1 MDSRELME
9 GETRDDFDQV
19 RKKGTQLAF
28 NHTLVTSTSIT
39 TRLLGAW
46 LLGARVAEVSKDV
59 WAVGSRLFPNR

>member
-1 MDSRELME
+1 M
-9 GETRDDFDQV
+9 
-19 RKKGTQLAF
+19 AF